1 MKKMEIIA
9 IRKKLMDLEGR
20 ASNIWIPG
28 TLEREKPRSGTE
40 VVKDRNQKNSSV
52 MNKEHTLFQG
62 NLVQNPPLRG
72 IPLVKLLNLKEF
84 FTHQVDKTS
93 CL

>member
-20 ASNIWIPG
+20 TSNIWIPG

-40 VVKDRNQKNSSV
+40 VVKDRSQKNSFV
-52 MNKEHTLFQG
+52 MNKEHPCSREIWYRTLHSEAF
-62 NLVQNPPLRG
+62 
-72 IPLVKLLNLKEF
+72 LL
-84 FTHQVDKTS
+84 
-93 CL
+93 